1 MNGFFSDIAI
11 SEITEKLKRKQ
22 KIIVYHNRKGYA
34 PFIQCSLC
42 GHTTQCVQCDIALTF
57 YKSSNQQRCSYCG
70 YQQQVPKACPA
81 CDSNELLLKGVG
93 TEKIVEELNII
104 FPEIKIGRFDQQ
116 SIKKRNDFQK
126 ILNAF
131 ESGEIDILVGT
142 QLLAKGID
150 FENVALI
157 VVPDSDILLNVPDF
171 RSHERA
177 FQQLYQ
183 LSGRA
188 GRGKN
193 QGLVMIQSY
202 QPNHLVLSAVKQE
215 AYLEL
220 AESEL
225 IERKTFNYPP
235 FSRLI
240 EIQIKHKD
248 QQTVFSAA
256 AHYNNLIR
264 GRLGDRLLG
273 PLTPSVSKVKNLYL
287 QQFLLKMER
296 GKDNIPKIK
305 DYILWAQNQL
315 QQANGFSGIRV
326 DFDVDPN

>member
-1 MNGFFSDIAI
+1 
-11 SEITEKLKRKQ
+11 
-22 KIIVYHNRKGYA
+22 
-34 PFIQCSLC
+34 
-42 GHTTQCVQCDIALTF
+42 
-57 YKSSNQQRCSYCG
+57 
-70 YQQQVPKACPA
+70 
-81 CDSNELLLKGVG
+81 
-93 TEKIVEELNII
+93 
-104 FPEIKIGRFDQQ
+104 
-116 SIKKRNDFQK
+116 
-126 ILNAF
+126 
-131 ESGEIDILVGT
+131 
-142 QLLAKGID
+142 
-150 FENVALI
+150 
-157 VVPDSDILLNVPDF
+157 
-171 RSHERA
+171 
-177 FQQLYQ
+177 

-202 QPNHLVLSAVKQE
+202 QPNHLVLNAVKQE
-215 AYLEL
+215 AYMEL

-225 IERKTFNYPP
+225 VERKTFNYPP

-256 AHYNNLIR
+256 AYYNNLIR

-305 DYILWAQNQL
+305 EYILWAQNQL